1 MRIEGHQLMRNLGP
15 FILPVLLGSLLLGCN
30 SQIPTLREWADQCIG
45 RPVAEQERL
54 DVEPESYASR
64 IGWKTTTY
72 ALPNGHWVYVSP
84 DRKDCEVHFEVDKAG
99 IIVGY
104 QLVGKGCRYQ

>member
-1 MRIEGHQLMRNLGP
+1 MCKLKQFLLPALVYSLMA
-15 FILPVLLGSLLLGCN
+15 GCN
-30 SQIPTLREWADQCIG
+30 SQIPTLREWADQGIG

-54 DVEPESYASR
+54 DTEPQSYGSR
-64 IGWKTTTY
+64 VGWKSKTY
-72 ALPNGHWVYVSP
+72 DLPNGNWVYVSP

>member
-1 MRIEGHQLMRNLGP
+1 MRKLNR
-15 FILPVLLGSLLLGCN
+15 LLLPALVCFLLAGCG
-30 SQIPTLREWADQCIG
+30 SQIPGLREWADQCIG

-54 DVEPESYASR
+54 DAEPQSYGSR
-64 IGWKTTTY
+64 IGWKTKIY
-72 ALPNGHWVYVSP
+72 DLPNGNRVYVSP

-99 IIVGY
+99 IMIGY

>member
-1 MRIEGHQLMRNLGP
+1 MCELKQFLLPALLYSLMA
-15 FILPVLLGSLLLGCN
+15 GCN
-30 SQIPTLREWADQCIG
+30 SQIPTLREWADQGIG

-54 DVEPESYASR
+54 DTEPQSYGSR
-64 IGWKTTTY
+64 VGWKRKTY
-72 ALPNGHWVYVSP
+72 DLPNGNWVYVSP

-104 QLVGKGCRYQ
+104 QLVGEGCRYQ

>member
-1 MRIEGHQLMRNLGP
+1 MCRLKAFVP
-15 FILPVLLGSLLLGCN
+15 PVLLLAALSACN

-54 DVEPESYASR
+54 DTEPQSYASR
-64 IGWKTTTY
+64 IGWTRKTY
-72 ALPNGHWVYVSP
+72 DLPNGNWVYVSP

-99 IIVGY
+99 IMTGY

>member
-1 MRIEGHQLMRNLGP
+1 MCKLRWPL
-15 FILPVLLGSLLLGCN
+15 LPTLVCFLLVACG
-30 SQIPTLREWADQCIG
+30 SQIPGLREWADQCIG

-54 DVEPESYASR
+54 DAEPQSYGSR
-64 IGWKTTTY
+64 VGWKTKTY
-72 ALPNGHWVYVSP
+72 DLPNGNWVYVSP

-99 IIVGY
+99 IMIGY